1 MTMLLLCMRV
11 AWHARIDRRARSAIN
26 RQEKSWL
33 MLWLCRPPLLPP
45 QPPPSTV
52 RLCPS
57 ACICTILN
65 TPSPYPPAH
74 KYRALGLKGEESLIS
89 SSVECVAG
97 TMAAASGWPGA
108 SVLGRP
114 TDLLR
119 TSDHRSDVPRLIDAM
134 RPRSIGSAR
143 SVPQP
148 PDGHTSPWCQCC
160 YSSVCLAC

>member
-1 MTMLLLCMRV
+1 M
-11 AWHARIDRRARSAIN
+11 ARSY
-26 RQEKSWL
+26 RSQSSVSDQSTREKLADALAVSPTTTATPTTTVDGKAL
-33 MLWLCRPPLLPP
+33 PICLYLYDSEYAQPL
-45 QPPPSTV
+45 ST
-52 RLCPS
+52 
-57 ACICTILN
+57 
-65 TPSPYPPAH
+65 
-74 KYRALGLKGEESLIS
+74 RAQILGLKGEESLIS

-97 TMAAASGWPGA
+97 TMAAASGWAGA

-148 PDGHTSPWCQCC
+148 DGHTSPWCQC
-160 YSSVCLAC
+160 YTSVCLAC